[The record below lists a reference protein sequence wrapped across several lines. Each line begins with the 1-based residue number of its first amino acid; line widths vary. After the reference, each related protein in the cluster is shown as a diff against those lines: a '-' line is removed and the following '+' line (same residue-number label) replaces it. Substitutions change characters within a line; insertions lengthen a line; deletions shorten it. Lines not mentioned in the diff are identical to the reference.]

1 MNNSLLSRFAPKEPK
16 FFSLLIQLAEVAI
29 VASDLLIE
37 CLKNNSEEERI
48 ELYKKIKEQ
57 EHIGDNINRTIFL
70 ELSRSF
76 LTPFDREDINHLSST
91 LDGVIDGINSSAK
104 KIAIYNPKPI
114 CQKGIELGEL
124 IRKDAL
130 CIKRAMVDL
139 QEIRKNSE
147 NLVDYYNEL
156 HDIENL
162 ADDVYESFI
171 TNLFKTESDS
181 IELIKIKGI
190 MNELENTTDMAE
202 QVGKSIKT
210 ILIKYS

>member
-104 KIAIYNPKPI
+104 KIAI
-114 CQKGIELGEL
+114 IELGEL

-147 NLVDYYNEL
+147 NLIDYYNEL